1 MAKSDDMEDLDI
13 LIDRAVDTF
22 FVEVSEEDEQDPQHE
37 VSGAEQTP
45 VSPKA
50 SPQSHVKQGS
60 VDGSGADSLTFE
72 SFYEGELSGPGRKV
86 TSGDFE
92 TDRAIDLAVDTLF
105 VEEPDAPTPE
115 TAEVEVAAAESEGAV
130 SAVLDEDII
139 VEEIQDKLARQHDM
153 SFQTAPRKHE
163 AAVAPKRPIV
173 AAQQALPLKKLQEA
187 ILTLEWEISPRSVA
201 VLSKELAK
209 LRVRFQDNVTVD
221 FAALAMGLVLD
232 YVTKR
237 MSRSHPES
245 IRFLL
250 VVTGF
255 LHRNASSDEMD
266 ALAAFH
272 QILTRYETFKTLVR
286 KAEGLPE
293 RRTVSQYDLAIDDPE
308 TFSKVV
314 EAQALNL
321 LKAGQSL
328 AKKLDGAE
336 DSRNLIRSFRFLV
349 TRSVNRI
356 FESTRKKKSVAAAH
370 RRSGGQA

>member
-1 MAKSDDMEDLDI
+1 MVKSDDMEDLDQ

-22 FVEVSEEDEQDPQHE
+22 FVEVSDDERDLQFE
-37 VSGAEQTP
+37 ASGAEET
-45 VSPKA
+45 SPKA
-50 SPQSHVKQGS
+50 AQSHVKS
-60 VDGSGADSLTFE
+60 RAVDGSGTDSLTFE
-72 SFYEGELSGPGRKV
+72 SFYEGEGAGRRA
-86 TSGDFE
+86 TSGDLE

-105 VEEPDAPTPE
+105 VEESESPTPE
-115 TAEVEVAAAESEGAV
+115 PAEVEVTEAESEGEV
-130 SAVLDEDII
+130 SAVLDENII
-139 VEEIQDKLARQHDM
+139 VEEIRDKFAAQQELSSRAA
-153 SFQTAPRKHE
+153 SRKQR
-163 AAVAPKRPIV
+163 AAVAPRQPSGT
-173 AAQQALPLKKLQEA
+173 AQEGAPLKKLQEA

-209 LRVRFQDNVTVD
+209 LRVKFQDNVTVD
-221 FAALAMGLVLD
+221 FAALAMKLVLD

-255 LHRNASSDEMD
+255 LHRNAGSDEMD

-293 RRTVSQYDLAIDDPE
+293 RRTFSQQDLAIDDPE
-308 TFSKVV
+308 KFSKVV

-328 AKKLDGAE
+328 AKKLDGSK

-356 FESTRKKKSVAAAH
+356 FESTHKKKPVAAV
-370 RRSGGQA
+370 RRRLRGSV

>member
-1 MAKSDDMEDLDI
+1 MAKPDDMEDLDR

-22 FVEVSEEDEQDPQHE
+22 FVEVSDEDDPDLQYE
-37 VSGAEQTP
+37 DSGADQTA

-50 SPQSHVKQGS
+50 SPQSHVKEES
-60 VDGSGADSLTFE
+60 LDGGGTDSLTFQ
-72 SFYEGELSGPGRKV
+72 SFYEGEVSGSGRKL
-86 TSGDFE
+86 TSGDID

-115 TAEVEVAAAESEGAV
+115 TAEVEVAEAESEGAV
-130 SAVLDEDII
+130 SAVLNEDII
-139 VEEIQDKLARQHDM
+139 LEEIQDKLAVQHNL
-153 SFQTAPRKHE
+153 SIQAASGKHE
-163 AAVAPKRPIV
+163 GAVAPKQPML
-173 AAQQALPLKKLQEA
+173 AAQQGLPLKKLQEA

-221 FAALAMGLVLD
+221 FAVLAMGLVLD

-255 LHRNASSDEMD
+255 LHRNAGSEEMD
-266 ALAAFH
+266 PLAAFH

-293 RRTVSQYDLAIDDPE
+293 RRTVSQHDLAIDDPE

-321 LKAGQSL
+321 LKAGRSL
-328 AKKLDGAE
+328 AKKLDGAK

-356 FESTRKKKSVAAAH
+356 FESTHKKKSATTAR
-370 RRSGGQA
+370 RRSGGTA

>member
-1 MAKSDDMEDLDI
+1 MAKSDDMEELDI

-22 FVEVSEEDEQDPQHE
+22 FVEVSEDDEQGPQYE
-37 VSGAEQTP
+37 ASGAEPTP

-50 SPQSHVKQGS
+50 SPQSHVKRGALE
-60 VDGSGADSLTFE
+60 GSGPDSLTFE
-72 SFYEGELSGPGRKV
+72 SFYEGEVSGPGGKV
-86 TSGDFE
+86 TSGDIE

-115 TAEVEVAAAESEGAV
+115 TAEVEVAEAESEGVV
-130 SAVLDEDII
+130 SAVLGEDII
-139 VEEIQDKLARQHDM
+139 VEEIQEKLAAHRDL
-153 SFQTAPRKHE
+153 SSRAAPRKHE
-163 AAVAPKRPIV
+163 AAVAPKQPIV
-173 AAQQALPLKKLQEA
+173 ASQQTLPLKKLQEA

-201 VLSKELAK
+201 VLSKELSK

-255 LHRNASSDEMD
+255 LHRNAGSDEMD
-266 ALAAFH
+266 ALEAFH

-293 RRTVSQYDLAIDDPE
+293 RRLVSQYDLEIDNPE

-328 AKKLDGAE
+328 AKKLDGAK

-356 FESTRKKKSVAAAH
+356 FESTRKKKSGVAV
-370 RRSGGQA
+370 RRKSRGSA

>member
-1 MAKSDDMEDLDI
+1 MAKSDDMEELDM

-22 FVEVSEEDEQDPQHE
+22 FVEVSEGDEQDLQYDG
-37 VSGAEQTP
+37 SGAEQTP

-50 SPQSHVKQGS
+50 SPQSHVKQGAM
-60 VDGSGADSLTFE
+60 DGSGTDSLTFE
-72 SFYEGELSGPGRKV
+72 SFYEDEVSGSPRKV
-86 TSGDFE
+86 TSGDIE

-105 VEEPDAPTPE
+105 VEEPDVPTPE
-115 TAEVEVAAAESEGAV
+115 TAEVEVAEAESEGVV
-130 SAVLDEDII
+130 SAVLSEDIT
-139 VEEIQDKLARQHDM
+139 VEEIQDKLATQHDI
-153 SFQTAPRKHE
+153 SFQAAHRKQE
-163 AAVAPKRPIV
+163 PAVAPKQPIV
-173 AAQQALPLKKLQEA
+173 ASQQALPLKKLQEA

-201 VLSKELAK
+201 VLSKELAR
-209 LRVRFQDNVTVD
+209 LRARFQDNVTVD
-221 FAALAMGLVLD
+221 FAALAMGLVLN

-255 LHRNASSDEMD
+255 LHRNAGSDEMD

-272 QILTRYETFKTLVR
+272 QILTRYEAFKTLVR

-293 RRTVSQYDLAIDDPE
+293 RRPVSQYDLAIDDPE

-328 AKKLDGAE
+328 AKKLDGAK
-336 DSRNLIRSFRFLV
+336 DSRDLIRSFRFLV

-356 FESTRKKKSVAAAH
+356 FESTRKKKSGAAVR
-370 RRSGGQA
+370 RRSGGSA

>member
-1 MAKSDDMEDLDI
+1 M
-13 LIDRAVDTF
+13 
-22 FVEVSEEDEQDPQHE
+22 DE
-37 VSGAEQTP
+37 SGT
-45 VSPKA
+45 
-50 SPQSHVKQGS
+50 
-60 VDGSGADSLTFE
+60 DSLTFE
-72 SFYEGELSGPGRKV
+72 SFYEGEVSGSGRKV

-105 VEEPDAPTPE
+105 VEEPDVPTPE
-115 TAEVEVAAAESEGAV
+115 TTEVEVDEAESEGGV

-139 VEEIQDKLARQHDM
+139 VEEIQDKLAAQHDL
-153 SFQTAPRKHE
+153 SFKHA
-163 AAVAPKRPIV
+163 AAVAPKQPIR
-173 AAQQALPLKKLQEA
+173 AAQQGLPLKKLQEA

-221 FAALAMGLVLD
+221 FAVLAMGLVLH

-255 LHRNASSDEMD
+255 LHRNAGSEEMD
-266 ALAAFH
+266 PLAAFH

-293 RRTVSQYDLAIDDPE
+293 RRTVSQHDLAIDDPE

-328 AKKLDGAE
+328 AKKLEGAK

-356 FESTRKKKSVAAAH
+356 FESTHKKKSVAAGG
-370 RRSGGQA
+370 RRSRGPA

>member
-1 MAKSDDMEDLDI
+1 MVKSDDMEELDI

-22 FVEVSEEDEQDPQHE
+22 FVEVSEDDEQVPQDDA
-37 VSGAEQTP
+37 SGAKQTS
-45 VSPKA
+45 VSSKA
-50 SPQSHVKQGS
+50 SVRSRAKQGS
-60 VDGSGADSLTFE
+60 LNGGGADSLTFE
-72 SFYEGELSGPGRKV
+72 SFHEDEVSGSARKV

-105 VEEPDAPTPE
+105 VEEPDVPTPE
-115 TAEVEVAAAESEGAV
+115 TAEVEVSEAEKEGVV
-130 SAVLDEDII
+130 SAVLNEDII
-139 VEEIQDKLARQHDM
+139 LEEIQDKLAAQHDV
-153 SFQTAPRKHE
+153 SFGGASRKHE
-163 AAVAPKRPIV
+163 AAAAPRQPV
-173 AAQQALPLKKLQEA
+173 TAAQQGLPLKKLQEA

-201 VLSKELAK
+201 VLSRELAK
-209 LRVRFQDNVTVD
+209 LRARFRDNVTVD

-255 LHRNASSDEMD
+255 LHRSAGAEEMD

-293 RRTVSQYDLAIDDPE
+293 RRMVSHDLEIDDPE
-308 TFSKVV
+308 AFSKVV

-328 AKKLDGAE
+328 AKKLNSAK

-356 FESTRKKKSVAAAH
+356 FESTHKKKSGATT
-370 RRSGGQA
+370 RRRPGGSA